1 MVKTSKKT
9 FFVFRRSAKS
19 QQRKCLS
26 SYLRQF
32 PAKKKRKR
40 KMNLAASSTTLSNK
54 INFCWSCSDE
64 FFLSVENKK
73 LYIRKNQNFCHLCGY
88 INDDASGF
96 VLSIFFGECHWGAS
110 GVWYYSLTHLF
121 PWVRGMNVVL
131 HTGLLTR
138 TGFLSIHSNNITFF
152 ETQVES

>member
-1 MVKTSKKT
+1 
-9 FFVFRRSAKS
+9 
-19 QQRKCLS
+19 
-26 SYLRQF
+26 
-32 PAKKKRKR
+32 
-40 KMNLAASSTTLSNK
+40 
-54 INFCWSCSDE
+54 
-64 FFLSVENKK
+64 
-73 LYIRKNQNFCHLCGY
+73 LCGY

-110 GVWYYSLTHLF
+110 GVWYYSLAHLF